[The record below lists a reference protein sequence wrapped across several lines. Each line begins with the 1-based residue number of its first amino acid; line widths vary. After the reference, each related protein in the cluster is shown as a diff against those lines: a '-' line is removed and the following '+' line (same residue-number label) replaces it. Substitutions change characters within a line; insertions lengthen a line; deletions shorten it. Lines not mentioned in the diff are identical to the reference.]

1 MNIKSTLVILFLVV
15 SLFSCNQDKI
25 DQLSEENTEF
35 QADNAEKDSTINVM
49 LRTFNDIQENLNLIK
64 EREGVLKVTDPET
77 GKQNMIDD
85 IKMIN
90 ELMMQNEELN
100 KKLNS
105 QLKNSNYKLS
115 EMRKMIDNLNRQIEL
130 KNQEIAQLNQ
140 LLKSKDAQIGE
151 LYFSVDSLNYAIGK
165 RDEVI
170 EQTTDDLNTAFYAFG
185 TFKELKEKNVLTKE
199 GGFLGLGKT
208 ESLKDNINMDYFTKI
223 DIRKQKSFLIYA
235 DKAELI
241 TKHPKE
247 SYEFMGN
254 GKVDSLV
261 IKDPDAFWKTGK
273 TLVIVVN

>member
-35 QADNAEKDSTINVM
+35 QVDNAEKDSTINVM